1 MDKVMNR
8 LGIEMAELHGKD
20 VKPIVHFNPL
30 GRPIGGGK
38 CTWLTT
44 LRGYALK
51 FNPAIEDIR

>member
-1 MDKVMNR
+1 MNR